1 MTFPDPKKP
10 FPFPLKKAIVM
21 KKSLLLRIPISVLVL
36 LLVVSSLC
44 AQSIWNNIPLVG
56 AEAKIVPTGK
66 SPRFNVS
73 FTSNFPLGGVPSQNV
88 PFANL
93 QKAAFTPGTFE
104 QLFERLGGEFFI
116 GNPSGQPSQSVEMS
130 GTTSAMPGLRLG
142 VRVGKR
148 FEIRAGGQYFQT
160 KWSGTVP
167 VLVMPPF
174 PHDPPQPK
182 TLQGTLSA
190 ASSGILAEADLAF
203 FFTEGRVRPYM
214 RGGVR
219 GQFPMQ
225 GESGAEIAGVA
236 LPLEIEPLATEFSPF
251 GGAGLRWNVAKNIF
265 VEAGASYGKVSGNF
279 VPSAEFGIGWAF

>member
-1 MTFPDPKKP
+1 
-10 FPFPLKKAIVM
+10 M

-56 AEAKIVPTGK
+56 AEAKIVPTAK
-66 SPRFNVS
+66 SQRFNVS
-73 FTSNFPLGGVPSQNV
+73 FIGAFPLGDVPSENV
-88 PFANL
+88 PFADL